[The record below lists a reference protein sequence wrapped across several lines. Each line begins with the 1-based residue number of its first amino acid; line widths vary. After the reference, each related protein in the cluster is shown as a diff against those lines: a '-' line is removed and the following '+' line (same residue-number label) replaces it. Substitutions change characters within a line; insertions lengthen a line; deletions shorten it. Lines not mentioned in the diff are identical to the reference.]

1 MVIALIYIE
10 NRKIVLNDID
20 KISKLEFIELNK
32 GEPSGAEFLILKN
45 TNNGVYFRFYDS
57 GEAISSTNERC
68 KVIAFSSED
77 CKKYYKEIAGIIQ
90 ETIDLQDEIFLIM
103 TGQNR

>member
-1 MVIALIYIE
+1 MVIALIYK
-10 NRKIVLNDID
+10 RKIVLNDID
-20 KISKLEFIELNK
+20 EISKLEFIELNK
-32 GEPSGAEFLILKN
+32 GEPSGTEFLILKN

-77 CKKYYKEIAGIIQ
+77 YKKYYK
-90 ETIDLQDEIFLIM
+90 
-103 TGQNR
+103 